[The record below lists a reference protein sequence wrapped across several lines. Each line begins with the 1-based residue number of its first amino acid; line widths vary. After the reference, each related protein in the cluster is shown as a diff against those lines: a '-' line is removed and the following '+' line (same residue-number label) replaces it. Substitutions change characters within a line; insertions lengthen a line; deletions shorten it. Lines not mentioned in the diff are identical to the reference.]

1 MVRWASLLAILFAH
15 LFAVI
20 HTSLAAETPGE
31 NDLWRAAA
39 GGDLPRV
46 QACLDADVPV
56 DAANRYGVTALLL
69 AVEHSHPEIAE
80 LLLEKGANPSVR
92 DRFYGFTPM
101 SWAVIRKQHATIT
114 ELVNAGADDSIA
126 TLSRAI
132 QQNKTEVVSAIL
144 AAHTLDNDAIRNAAI
159 LARAQKRTQLLE
171 QLLENLPQ
179 DMRELPAV
187 DPETLDEFVGY
198 FEDKQGQGLLV
209 SASDQT
215 LAFKL
220 GDIGSKQTVYQTADD
235 QFEAGLTKLVFKRDN
250 DGKIVGLT
258 RHFRTDRNQFSR
270 IADTPPADK
279 PNDVAT
285 GEEEFDIDRDW
296 LAEVPESF
304 RDDYQFENTPWSGFR
319 GYLARGI
326 SSDANIPTDWDL
338 STGRN
343 LAWKA
348 SIPGLANSCPIV
360 WEDRIYLTTA
370 VSKNEQASGFSTGL
384 SGDVASVTEADPWS
398 FRLLCLDLKSGELI
412 WEREAYEGIPAVKRH
427 AKSSHANATPVTDGR
442 LIVASFGTEG
452 VYCYDTDGNQ
462 VWKRDLG
469 LLDSGWFYDRTYQW
483 GFGSSPCLVDNRLIL
498 QCDIQD
504 QSFLIA
510 LDFETGETIWKTDRE
525 EIPTW
530 GSPVAYTTPTGT
542 PIVVVSGTQANAAYD
557 SRDGRELWRVG
568 GFSEIVAPTPQVTP
582 SGVLLASGYS
592 PVQPLA
598 MVAADAEGQLELR
611 EVEEPADDF
620 VWAKLRGGPYM
631 STPIIHNGLLY
642 VCSTNGVLDCYV
654 AATGRRLYK
663 ERIRGQGAS
672 SFTGSPVA
680 SANHTY
686 FPSEQGV
693 IKIVRSGP
701 KFELIGSPSIDEA
714 TLSTPAISQG
724 YLLIRGERHLFAFKN
739 ESR

>member
-1 MVRWASLLAILFAH
+1 MVRFASLVAFLLVSIS
-15 LFAVI
+15 AVNL
-20 HTSLAAETPGE
+20 SVQAAETPSE
-31 NDLWRAAA
+31 NELWRAAA
-39 GGDLPRV
+39 GGDLTRV
-46 QACLDADVPV
+46 QACLDAGVPA

-80 LLLEKGANPSVR
+80 LLLEKGANPSVK
-92 DRFYGFTPM
+92 DLFYGFTPL
-101 SWAVIRKQHATIT
+101 SWAVIRKQYATIT
-114 ELVNAGADDSIA
+114 KLVKAGADDSKK
-126 TLSRAI
+126 TLNTAI
-132 QQNKTEVVSAIL
+132 QQDNKEVVSAIL
-144 AAHTLDNDAIRNAAI
+144 AAQTLDHDAIRNAAV
-159 LARAQKRTQLLE
+159 LARAQKRDKLLE
-171 QLLENLPQ
+171 QLLESLPQ
-179 DMRELPAV
+179 EMRELPAV
-187 DPETLDEFVGY
+187 DPDALDEFVGY

-215 LAFKL
+215 LAYKL
-220 GDIGSKQTVYQTADD
+220 GDNGSRQTVYQTAVD
-235 QFEAGLTKLVFKRDN
+235 QFEAGLTKLVFTRD
-250 DGKIVGLT
+250 DAGKIVGLT
-258 RHFRTDRNQFSR
+258 RHFRTDRKQFSR
-270 IADTPPADK
+270 LADAPPADK
-279 PNDVAT
+279 PDADSE
-285 GEEEFDIDRDW
+285 GEEELDVDQNW
-296 LAEVPESF
+296 LAEVPESL

-326 SSDANIPTDWDL
+326 SSDDNIPTDWDL
-338 STGRN
+338 STGKN
-343 LAWKA
+343 LAWQA
-348 SIPGLANSCPIV
+348 PIPGLANSCPIV
-360 WEDRIYLTTA
+360 WEDRVYLTTA

-412 WEREAYEGIPAVKRH
+412 WEREAYEGVPAVKRH

-452 VYCYDTDGNQ
+452 VYCYDTAGNQ

-510 LDFETGETIWKTDRE
+510 LDFETGETIWKTERD
-525 EIPTW
+525 EISTW
-530 GSPVAYTTPTGT
+530 GSPVAYTTPAGT

-557 SRDGRELWRVG
+557 SRDGRELWRLG

-582 SGVLLASGYS
+582 WGVLLASGYS

-598 MVAADAEGQLELR
+598 IVAPEAEGQLELR

-680 SANHTY
+680 SANHLY
-686 FPSEQGV
+686 FPSEQG
-693 IKIVRSGP
+693 IVKVVRGGA
-701 KFELIGSPSIDEA
+701 KFELVGSPSIEEA

-724 YLLIRGERHLFAFKN
+724 YLLIRGERHLFAFRN